1 MVSKIFDTYD
11 IQCTY
16 NELNE
21 KFKRD
26 CGAVFTSS
34 YFFSQ
39 KQESSQKC
47 DKVSTFISHRKN
59 QEIKQIDQY
68 LEVVL
73 FTKKRSGQV
82 YQQRINNCEQWFLT
96 L

>member
-26 CGAVFTSS
+26 YGAVFTSS
-34 YFFSQ
+34 YFFL
-39 KQESSQKC
+39 ESKNLH
-47 DKVSTFISHRKN
+47 KNVIKFLLLSHTAK
-59 QEIKQIDQY
+59 
-68 LEVVL
+68 
-73 FTKKRSGQV
+73 TKR
-82 YQQRINNCEQWFLT
+82 
-96 L
+96 